1 MKKISKI
8 LFILAVSALVL
19 NSCIEETFPEGS
31 TATSEQ
37 IGASASALEASLN
50 GIPSQMSKGYFVY
63 DEQVHE
69 TDMSYPQ
76 FMIAQTEM
84 LGDMYPLGENSGYD
98 WYRNYNT
105 FNANFGETSYF
116 AYLPWFTLYK
126 LVKSANDVIA
136 AVDIE
141 DESLTPAIKGAAGV
155 AYANRAFNYYLLTVF
170 FEDRKSVV

>member
-1 MKKISKI
+1 
-8 LFILAVSALVL
+8 
-19 NSCIEETFPEGS
+19 
-31 TATSEQ
+31 
-37 IGASASALEASLN
+37 
-50 GIPSQMSKGYFVY
+50 MSKGYFVY
-63 DEQVHE
+63 DDQVHE

-84 LGDMYPLGENSGYD
+84 LGDIFPLGENSGYD

-126 LVKSANDVIA
+126 LIKSANDVIA

-155 AYANRAFNYYLLTVF
+155 AYANRAFNYYLLMVF
-170 FEDRKSVV
+170 FEPVENIYTDVSKVKGLTVPIVTEKNHW